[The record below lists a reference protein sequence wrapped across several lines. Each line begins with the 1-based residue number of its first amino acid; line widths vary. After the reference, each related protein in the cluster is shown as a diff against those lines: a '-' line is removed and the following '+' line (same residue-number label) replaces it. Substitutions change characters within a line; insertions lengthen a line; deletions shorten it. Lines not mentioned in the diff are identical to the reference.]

1 MRQNDT
7 ADAKTARPPEA
18 GPAARRRQFLK
29 GLTIPPT
36 AAALAGCS
44 RVDVGGDASDP
55 IVENLEPGDVTGFPG
70 AIRFG
75 DRYAID
81 ITHGGDGTKTLSG
94 RFHNED
100 RVLEFADGGDGTTM
114 TSYIVDGDGY
124 VVTAGEC
131 IEYPSL
137 TTGFESIAKIGDGD
151 ASDAAE
157 APQLSITGQTTIDGR
172 TMLMFEPEQGEPV
185 EDDLELTYYA
195 DEGTRYLRRIE
206 TGATTVEYH
215 SWNAVEPIEMPDMN
229 CRQND

>member
-7 ADAKTARPPEA
+7 ADANPATPPEA

-44 RVDVGGDASDP
+44 RVDVGGDASDS

-81 ITHGGDGTKTLSG
+81 VTRGGDGTKTLSG
-94 RFHNED
+94 RFHTED
-100 RVLEFADGGDGTTM
+100 RVLEFAADGDGHAV
-114 TSYIVDGDGY
+114 TSYVVDGDGY
-124 VVTAGEC
+124 VVTDGEC
-131 IEYPSL
+131 IEYPDL
-137 TTGFESIAKIGDGD
+137 TTGVGSIAKIGDGD
-151 ASDAAE
+151 ASDATE
-157 APQLSITGQTTIDGR
+157 APELRVTGRTTIDGR
-172 TMLMFEPEQGEPV
+172 AMLMFEPEQGEPV
-185 EDDLELTYYA
+185 EEGPEPTYYA

-215 SWNAVEPIEMPDMN
+215 SWNAVEPIEIPDTN
-229 CRQND
+229 CRQDG